1 MINPFMDF
9 GKFVND
15 SIDSSVSKK
24 ITDIFWQYGK
34 NNTTIQGKSRFYT
47 DIDLVVK
54 TVNYFEGEE
63 VTVSFKSEDGKP
75 IINDLTELTFK
86 GVVDENGVAI
96 IEKPLKEYTLIIK

>member
-9 GKFVND
+9 SKFVND

-24 ITDIFWQYGK
+24 ITDIFQQYKK
-34 NNTTIQGKSRFYT
+34 NNTTIKGKSRFYT

-54 TVNYFEGEE
+54 TVNYFEKEE

-75 IINDLTELTFK
+75 IVNDLTELTFK

-96 IEKPLKEYTLIIK
+96 IEKPLREYTLIIK